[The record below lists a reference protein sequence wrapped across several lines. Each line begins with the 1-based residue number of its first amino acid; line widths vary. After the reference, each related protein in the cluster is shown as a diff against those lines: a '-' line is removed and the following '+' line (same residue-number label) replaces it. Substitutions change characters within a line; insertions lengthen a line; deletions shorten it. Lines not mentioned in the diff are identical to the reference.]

1 MQTAE
6 IKDAL
11 TRDERT
17 RYARHLILPEVGL
30 AGQRRLKAARVALI
44 GAGGLGSPA
53 ALYLAAAG
61 VGTLGIIDDDV
72 VDASNLQ
79 RQVIHS
85 TAAIGRPKIASA
97 AERITSLNPGVRVE
111 GHAVKLTA
119 DNAMDLLRGYD
130 IVVDG
135 TDNFPTR
142 YAATDACV
150 LLGIPYVYGAVYRFE
165 GQTSLF
171 DARVGPCYRCLF
183 PQPPPPG
190 AAPSCEEA
198 GVLGVLP
205 GVIGLLQATQ
215 TVKQIIG
222 IGTSLAGRLLV
233 FDAMDMSFRELRLRK
248 DPECALCSA
257 QATITAPVHYDATCQ
272 TDGEASERS
281 APVQQTA
288 FDVQPADVKAR
299 IDRGDAFELL
309 DVRDEDEIELAALPH
324 TAHIPAYEIAER
336 TGEIDRTRDVV
347 VFCHSGGR
355 SARVVTLLRMQGFDN
370 VYNLNGGIARWS
382 AEVDPTVPTY

>member
-1 MQTAE
+1 MPVTE
-6 IKDAL
+6 IQGAL
-11 TRDERT
+11 TREERA

-30 AGQRRLKAARVALI
+30 AGQRKLKAARVALI

-61 VGTLGIIDDDV
+61 VGTLGIIDDDL

-85 TAAIGRPKIASA
+85 TASVGQRKTASA
-97 AERITSLNPGVRVE
+97 TARIEELNPGVRVE
-111 GHAVKLTA
+111 SHNVRLTA
-119 DNAMDLLRGYD
+119 DNAMELLRGYD
-130 IVVDG
+130 IVIDG

-165 GQTSLF
+165 GQTSFF
-171 DARVGPCYRCLF
+171 DALVGPCYRCLF
-183 PQPPPPG
+183 PEPPPPG

-205 GVIGLLQATQ
+205 GIIGLLQATQ
-215 TVKQIIG
+215 AIKAIVG
-222 IGTSLAGRLLV
+222 IGKTLAGRLLV
-233 FDAMDMSFRELRLRK
+233 FDALELTFRELRLHK
-248 DPECALCSA
+248 DPKCALCGPN
-257 QATITAPVHYDATCQ
+257 ATIKAPMQYDAMCQ
-272 TDGEASERS
+272 TTDDTPQRS
-281 APVQQTA
+281 VPVQQTP
-288 FDVQPADVKAR
+288 FDVQPADIKAR
-299 IDRGDAFELL
+299 LDRGDSFELL

-324 TAHIPAYEIAER
+324 TANIPAYEISER
-336 TGEIDRTRDVV
+336 TSEIDRTRDVV

-355 SARVVTLLRMQGFDN
+355 SARVVTLLRLQGFDN
-370 VYNLNGGIARWS
+370 VYNMNGGISRWS
-382 AEVDPTVPTY
+382 AEIDPTVPTY

>member
-1 MQTAE
+1 MSVTE
-6 IKDAL
+6 IQGAL
-11 TRDERT
+11 TRDERA

-30 AGQRRLKAARVALI
+30 AGQRKLKAARVALI

-61 VGTLGIIDDDV
+61 VGTLGIIDDDL

-79 RQVIHS
+79 RQVLHS
-85 TAAIGRPKIASA
+85 TASVGQRKTASA
-97 AERITSLNPGVRVE
+97 TKRIEELNPGVRVE
-111 GHAVKLTA
+111 SYNVRLTA
-119 DNAMDLLRGYD
+119 DNAMELLRGYD
-130 IVVDG
+130 IVIDG

-165 GQTSLF
+165 GQTSFF

-183 PQPPPPG
+183 PEPPPPG

-205 GVIGLLQATQ
+205 GIIGLLQATQ
-215 TVKQIIG
+215 AIKAIVG
-222 IGTSLAGRLLV
+222 IGKPLAGRLLV
-233 FDAMDMSFRELRLRK
+233 FDALEMTFRELKLRK
-248 DPECALCSA
+248 DPNCALCGLS
-257 QATITAPVHYDATCQ
+257 ATIKEPMQYDAMCKTADEPQ
-272 TDGEASERS
+272 RS
-281 APVQQTA
+281 APVQQTP
-288 FDVQPADVKAR
+288 FDVQPAEIKAR
-299 IDRGDAFELL
+299 LDRGDSFELL

-324 TAHIPAYEIAER
+324 TANIPAYEISER

-370 VYNLNGGIARWS
+370 VYNLNGGISRWS
-382 AEVDPTVPTY
+382 AEIDPTVPTY

>member
-1 MQTAE
+1 MQVTE
-6 IKDAL
+6 VQDSL
-11 TRDERT
+11 TRDERV

-30 AGQRRLKAARVALI
+30 AGQRGLKKARVALI

-61 VGTLGIIDDDV
+61 VGALGLIDDDV

-79 RQVIHS
+79 RQIIHS
-85 TAAIGRPKIASA
+85 TASIGQSKIASA
-97 AERITSLNPGVRVE
+97 AARIEALNPNVRVE

-119 DNAMDLLRGYD
+119 DNAMELLRGYD

-171 DARVGPCYRCLF
+171 DARGGPCYRCLF

-215 TVKQIIG
+215 VVKSIIG
-222 IGTSLAGRLLV
+222 IGTSLAGRLLI
-233 FDAMDMSFRELRLRK
+233 FDALEMSFRELRLRK
-248 DPECALCSA
+248 DPHCALCSPE
-257 QATITAPVHYDATCQ
+257 ATIKVPKPEDAACQ
-272 TDGEASERS
+272 IADDPTQRS
-281 APVQQTA
+281 APVQQTP
-288 FDVQPADVKAR
+288 FDVQPAEVKAR
-299 IDRGDAFELL
+299 LDRGEKFELL

-324 TAHIPAYEIAER
+324 TAHIPAYEVGER

-355 SARVVTLLRMQGFDN
+355 SARVVTLLRMQGFEN
-370 VYNLNGGIARWS
+370 VFNLNGGIARWS
-382 AEVDPTVPTY
+382 AEIDPTVPTY

>member
-1 MQTAE
+1 MPAVEVQE
-6 IKDAL
+6 AL
-11 TRDERT
+11 TRDERA

-61 VGTLGIIDDDV
+61 VGTLGIIDDDL

-85 TAAIGRPKIASA
+85 TAAIGRRKTESA
-97 AERITSLNPGVRVE
+97 AARIAELNPGVRVE
-111 GHAVKLTA
+111 AHNARLTA
-119 DNAMDLLRGYD
+119 ENALELLRGYD

-150 LLGIPYVYGAVYRFE
+150 LLGLPYVYGAVYRFE

-183 PQPPPPG
+183 PEPPPPG

-205 GVIGLLQATQ
+205 GIIGLLQATQ
-215 TVKQIIG
+215 TIKAVVG

-233 FDAMDMSFRELRLRK
+233 FDALEMSFRELRLRK
-248 DPECALCSA
+248 DPKCALCGPE
-257 QATITAPVHYDATCQ
+257 ATIKAPMQYGVTCETA
-272 TDGEASERS
+272 DGMQQRSE
-281 APVQQTA
+281 PVQQTP
-288 FDVQPADVKAR
+288 FDVQPSDIKAR
-299 IDRGDAFELL
+299 LDRGDSFELL

-324 TAHIPAYEIAER
+324 TANIPAYEIAER
-336 TGEIDRTRDVV
+336 TGEIDRSRDVV

-370 VYNLNGGIARWS
+370 VYNLNGGISRWS
-382 AEVDPTVPTY
+382 AEIDPTVPTY

>member
-1 MQTAE
+1 MQATE
-6 IKDAL
+6 VQDSL

-30 AGQRRLKAARVALI
+30 AGQRRLKKARVALI

-61 VGTLGIIDDDV
+61 VGTLGLIDDDV

-85 TAAIGRPKIASA
+85 TATIGRSKIESA
-97 AERITSLNPGVRVE
+97 AARIDALNPNVTVE

-119 DNAMDLLRGYD
+119 ENAMDLLRGYD

-215 TVKQIIG
+215 VVKAIIG
-222 IGTSLAGRLLV
+222 IGTSLAGRLLI
-233 FDAMDMSFRELRLRK
+233 FDALEMSFRELRLQK
-248 DPECALCSA
+248 DPHCALCGSD
-257 QATITAPVHYDATCQ
+257 ATIKAPKPEDATCQ
-272 TDGEASERS
+272 IADETPQRS
-281 APVQQTA
+281 ATVQQTP
-288 FDVQPADVKAR
+288 FDVQPAEVKAR
-299 IDRGDAFELL
+299 LDRGDAFELL

-324 TAHIPAYEIAER
+324 TANIPAYEIAER

-355 SARVVTLLRMQGFDN
+355 SARVVTLLRMQGFDK
-370 VYNLNGGIARWS
+370 VFNLNGGIARWS
-382 AEVDPTVPTY
+382 AEIDPTVPTY

>member
-1 MQTAE
+1 MPALE
-6 IKDAL
+6 VHDAL
-11 TRDERT
+11 TRDERV

-30 AGQRRLKAARVALI
+30 SGQRRLKAARVALI

-61 VGTLGIIDDDV
+61 VGTLGIIDDDL

-79 RQVIHS
+79 RQVLHS
-85 TAAIGRPKIASA
+85 TASIGQRKTASA
-97 AERITSLNPGVRVE
+97 AARIGALNPGVRVDE
-111 GHAVKLTA
+111 HNVKLTA
-119 DNAMDLLRGYD
+119 DNAMELLRGYE
-130 IVVDG
+130 IVIDG

-150 LLGIPYVYGAVYRFE
+150 LLGLPYVYGAVYRFE

-183 PQPPPPG
+183 PEPPPPG

-205 GVIGLLQATQ
+205 GIIGLLQATQ
-215 TVKQIIG
+215 AIKTIVG
-222 IGTSLAGRLLV
+222 IGTSLAGRLIV
-233 FDAMDMSFRELRLRK
+233 FDALEMTFRELRLRK
-248 DPECALCSA
+248 DPKCALCGPN
-257 QATITAPVHYDATCQ
+257 ATIKAPVHFDATCH
-272 TDGEASERS
+272 TADGVPQRS
-281 APVQQTA
+281 VPVQQTPY
-288 FDVQPADVKAR
+288 DVQPADIKAR
-299 IDRGDAFELL
+299 LDRGDAFELL
-309 DVRDEDEIELAALPH
+309 DVRDEDEIERAALPH

-336 TGEIDRTRDVV
+336 TGEIDRSRDVV

>member
-1 MQTAE
+1 MQATE
-6 IKDAL
+6 VQEPL

-61 VGTLGIIDDDV
+61 VGTLELIDDDL

-79 RQVIHS
+79 RQVIHT
-85 TAAIGRPKIASA
+85 TAAIGERKTESA
-97 AERITSLNPGVRVE
+97 AARIAALNPHVRVE
-111 GHAVKLTA
+111 QRAVKLTA
-119 DNAMDLLRGYD
+119 ENAMDLLRGYD

-215 TVKQIIG
+215 VVKAIIG
-222 IGTSLAGRLLV
+222 IGTSLAGRLLI
-233 FDAMDMSFRELRLRK
+233 FDALEMSFRELRLRK
-248 DPECALCSA
+248 DPHCALCSPE
-257 QATITAPVHYDATCQ
+257 ATIKVPKPEDAACQ
-272 TDGEASERS
+272 IADEPLQRS
-281 APVQQTA
+281 APVQQTP
-288 FDVQPADVKAR
+288 FDVQPADVKIR
-299 IDRGDAFELL
+299 LDRCETFDLL

-324 TAHIPAYEIAER
+324 TAHIPAYEVAER
-336 TGEIDRTRDVV
+336 IGEIDRTRDVV

-370 VYNLNGGIARWS
+370 VYNMNGGIARWS
-382 AEVDPTVPTY
+382 AEVDATIPTY

>member
-1 MQTAE
+1 MHVTDA
-6 IKDAL
+6 KDSL

-30 AGQRRLKAARVALI
+30 AGQRRLRNARVALI

-61 VGTLGIIDDDV
+61 VGTLGLIDDDV

-85 TAAIGRPKIASA
+85 TASIGERKIESA
-97 AERITSLNPGVRVE
+97 AARIEALNPNVRVE
-111 GHAVKLTA
+111 GHPVKLSA
-119 DNAMDLLRGYD
+119 ENAMDLLRGYD

-150 LLGIPYVYGAVYRFE
+150 LLRVPYVYGAVYRFE
-165 GQTSLF
+165 GQTSFF

-183 PQPPPPG
+183 PKPPPPG

-215 TVKQIIG
+215 VVKAIIG

-233 FDAMDMSFRELRLRK
+233 FDALEMTFRELRLRK
-248 DPECALCSA
+248 DPNCELCGPN
-257 QATITAPVHYDATCQ
+257 ATIKAPRHEEATCQ
-272 TDGEASERS
+272 IPDEPTSRS
-281 APVQQTA
+281 TAVQQTP

-299 IDRGDAFELL
+299 LDRGDAFDLL

-324 TAHIPAYEIAER
+324 TANIPAYEIAER

-370 VYNLNGGIARWS
+370 VFNLNGGIARWS
-382 AEVDPTVPTY
+382 AEIDPTVPTY